1 MLPEILRTGK
11 TACTFDR
18 KNRGQLFL
26 ACIVTSLKK
35 NQKLGGS
42 ANSRRAL
49 VSFLYGLRGYGRGV
63 ELHVR

>member
-35 NQKLGGS
+35 TRSS
-42 ANSRRAL
+42 AGAQW
-49 VSFLYGLRGYGRGV
+49 GQ
-63 ELHVR
+63 ELHFNIYFAKSRILE